1 MFNVCQWKA
10 LDPDTFGRSQDP
22 QKELSKEYNGTRLGG
37 VKPEKYV
44 LQAASW
50 EQSFS
55 DKLCGEKDKN
65 WNVKVSLSLLMT
77 PKVMSLKQ
85 KFSGHPKGW
94 NFVAA
99 Y

>member
-1 MFNVCQWKA
+1 MFNVCQWKT
-10 LDPDTFGRSQDP
+10 LDPDTFGLSRHP
-22 QKELSKEYNGTRLGG
+22 QKELSKDYNETMLGG

-44 LQAASW
+44 LQAPSW
-50 EQSFS
+50 EESLS

-77 PKVMSLKQ
+77 LKVMSLKQ

-94 NFVAA
+94 NFVGAC
-99 Y
+99 